1 MSIPPAIDLQVN
13 GYAGVDFNADGLTE
27 AAFAEA
33 CALMKAHGVAKFLPT
48 VITAETDAMCRR
60 LAALRDLSDSLPI
73 ARQMVAGIHIEGPF
87 LNEQAG
93 YVGAHPVAAVQPAN
107 VAVMQRLLEAAGP
120 LARIVT
126 LAPER
131 DPDFAVTRFLHERG
145 VIVAAGHCDPSLS
158 ELNAA
163 IDAGLSMFTHLG
175 NGCPMQMH
183 RHDNI
188 VQRVLS
194 LDRPLWIGFI
204 ADGAHVPLFALKNYL
219 RCAGIKRCF
228 VVTDAISAAGLGPG
242 SYTLGDQQVEIG
254 EDLIPWAAD
263 RSHFIGSAT
272 TMSRMIANLR
282 HGLGLDDEQIAML
295 VSENPA
301 MALSRSGI
309 PA

>member
-27 AAFAEA
+27 TGLTEA

-48 VITAETDAMCRR
+48 VITAELDAMCRR
-60 LAALRDLSDSLPI
+60 LAALRDLSNSLPI
-73 ARQMVAGIHIEGPF
+73 AREMVAGIHIEGPF
-87 LNEQAG
+87 INEQPG

-107 VAVMQRLLEAAGP
+107 VAVMERLLEAAGP

-131 DPDFAVTRFLHERG
+131 DPDFAVTRFLAERG
-145 VIVAAGHCDPSLS
+145 IVVSAGHCDPSRA
-158 ELNAA
+158 ELESA

-175 NGCPMQMH
+175 NGCPIEMH
-183 RHDNI
+183 RHNNI

-204 ADGAHVPLFALKNYL
+204 ADGAHVPLFALRNYL
-219 RCAGIKRCF
+219 RCAGLERCF
-228 VVTDAISAAGLGPG
+228 VVSDAISAAGLGPG
-242 SYTLGDQQVEIG
+242 IYTLGDQQVEIG

-263 RSHFIGSAT
+263 RSHFVGSAA
-272 TMSRMIANLR
+272 TMPQMIANLR
-282 HGLGLDDEQIAML
+282 DGVGLNDEQIARL
-295 VSENPA
+295 VTENPA
-301 MALSRSGI
+301 KALSRSGI